1 MLKKMAPTIKI
12 AYYGKN
18 MYACFTPVSHALRK
32 ATFES
37 KVSIFHAFHF

>member
-18 MYACFTPVSHALRK
+18 MYACFTPVSHVLAK
-32 ATFES
+32 ATFDLPRIRFLS
-37 KVSIFHAFHF
+37 KLL